1 MVDTRNPYQMVEFN
15 MGAASMARVDAL
27 IRKIVEYKSILY
39 VGGSP
44 MHSLILR
51 LLRALYVEVY
61 PYLDK
66 EEVEYATKSY
76 IDVFKDNPIVNTG
89 NSLLLPKITEDTME
103 DFELWLMGKMMD
115 KGILTK
121 IGVSPYE
128 TMI

>member
-1 MVDTRNPYQMVEFN
+1 MVEFN